1 MKFEDALTRLV
12 DDGLQ
17 EILGADVVKLM
28 NSLDPSLNSISGYLQ
43 IIRQTKSQVELLRD
57 HEIRN
62 KIFYG
67 LRVEAA
73 VTLASQLNLPES
85 GEPFS
90 ALIHANI
97 PKNSDKENILFNFFE
112 IDIPISIQREE
123 LEAEEEV
130 NPLRVP
136 FQHQLAAIREI
147 DSIFAQGET
156 RIVLHMPTGSG
167 KTRTAMDVICR
178 QLIANPGK
186 LIIWLAYSEELC
198 QQAFDEFKKAWGT
211 IGDRH
216 LSSYRYW
223 GNSTLALENLRE
235 GFVVAGFA
243 KMHNARLKKPLVLA
257 NLADRTELVVIDE
270 AHQAIAQTYR
280 DVLELLCKN
289 PTSKLLGLTA
299 TPGRTWD
306 DPEKDKELSEFF
318 NRTKVTLKV
327 EGYENPV
334 DFLVDEGYLARP
346 MFEPLK
352 VDSPKGLTEKDK
364 QEIAV
369 ALEVPAYVLEK
380 LAKDDIRN
388 LRIMLKLEEL
398 AQRHKRIIFFAAT
411 VEHSDLIAA
420 LLLARGFEAMSVTGK
435 TPGFERQSQITR
447 YLGNSEATI
456 FLCNFGVFT
465 TGFDAPRTSAAVIAR
480 PTKSLVLFSQMAGR
494 ALRGTKQGGNSI
506 AEIVSVVDTNLPGF
520 GNIAEAFTNWED
532 VW

>member
-1 MKFEDALTRLV
+1 MKFEDALTRLG

-17 EILGADVVKLM
+17 EILGNDVVKLM
-28 NSLDPSLNSISGYLQ
+28 NSLDPTFASITGYLQ
-43 IIRQTKSQVELLRD
+43 IIKQIKSPVELLRNL
-57 HEIRN
+57 EIRN

-67 LRVEAA
+67 LRLESA
-73 VTLASQLNLPES
+73 VTLAGQLNLRD
-85 GEPFS
+85 GNEPFS
-90 ALIHANI
+90 QLVNSVI
-97 PKNSDKENILFNFFE
+97 PKNSDNESTLFNFFE
-112 IDIPISIQREE
+112 IDIPITILREE
-123 LEAEEEV
+123 IEIEEDII
-130 NPLRVP
+130 PLRIP
-136 FQHQLAAIREI
+136 FQHQLDAIREI
-147 DSIFAQGET
+147 DTNFASDEM
-156 RIVLHMPTGSG
+156 RMVLHMPTGSG

-178 QLIANPGK
+178 QLIAHPGK

-198 QQAFDEFKKAWGT
+198 QQAFDEFRDAWGT
-211 IGDRH
+211 IGDRP
-216 LSSYRYW
+216 LSAYRYW
-223 GNSTLALENLRE
+223 GNSDLELESLRE

-243 KMHNARLKKPLVLA
+243 KMHNARLKNPFVLA
-257 NLADRTELVVIDE
+257 TLADRTELVVIDE

-327 EGYENPV
+327 PGYENPV
-334 DFLVDEGYLARP
+334 DYLVEEGYLARP

-352 VDSPKGLTEKDK
+352 VDSPKGLTEKDRL
-364 QEIAV
+364 EIAT

-398 AQRHKRIIFFAAT
+398 AKRHKRIIFFAAT

-447 YLGNSEATI
+447 YLGNSEQTI

-494 ALRGTKQGGNSI
+494 ALRGTKQGGNAI

>member
-1 MKFEDALTRLV
+1 MKFEDALTRLG

-17 EILGADVVKLM
+17 EILGAEVVKLM
-28 NSLDPSLNSISGYLQ
+28 ISLDPSLASISGYLQ
-43 IIRQTKSQVELLRD
+43 IIRQIKSPVELLRD
-57 HEIRN
+57 QEIRN

-67 LRVEAA
+67 LRLESAMA
-73 VTLASQLNLPES
+73 LAKNLNLSEAN
-85 GEPFS
+85 EPFS
-90 ALIHANI
+90 QLINASI
-97 PKNSDKENILFNFFE
+97 PKNSDKESILFSFFE
-112 IDIPISIQREE
+112 IEIPVTVLREE
-123 LEAEEEV
+123 LEIEEDI
-130 NPLRVP
+130 NPERVP
-136 FQHQLAAIREI
+136 FLHQLKAIREI
-147 DSIFAQGET
+147 DNIFEKGET

-178 QLIANPGK
+178 QLISHPGK

-211 IGDRH
+211 IGDRR
-216 LSSYRYW
+216 LSAYRYW
-223 GNSTLALENLRE
+223 GNSSLELENLRE

-257 NLADRTELVVIDE
+257 NLADRTELVIIDE

-306 DPEKDKELSEFF
+306 DPEKDRELSEFF

-327 EGYENPV
+327 DGYENPV
-334 DFLVDEGYLARP
+334 DYLVDEGYLAKP
-346 MFEPLK
+346 LFEPLK
-352 VDSPKGLTEKDK
+352 VDSPKGLTDKDR
-364 QEIAV
+364 QEIAT

-447 YLGNSEATI
+447 YLGSSENAI

-494 ALRGTKQGGNSI
+494 ALRGTKQGGNAI

>member
-1 MKFEDALTRLV
+1 MKFEDALTRLG

-17 EILGADVVKLM
+17 EILGAAVVKLM
-28 NSLDPSLNSISGYLQ
+28 ISLDPSLASISGYLQ
-43 IIRQTKSQVELLRD
+43 VIRQIKSPVELLRNP
-57 HEIRN
+57 EMRN
-62 KIFYG
+62 KIIYG
-67 LRVEAA
+67 LRLDSA
-73 VTLASQLNLPES
+73 VALGNQLNLREG

-90 ALIHANI
+90 QLINLNI
-97 PKNSDKENILFNFFE
+97 PRNSEKENILFNFFE
-112 IDIPISIQREE
+112 IDIPQTRQMEE
-123 LEAEEEV
+123 LENEEDV
-130 NPLRVP
+130 NPLRIP
-136 FQHQLAAIREI
+136 FQHQLEAIREI
-147 DSIFAQGET
+147 EAIFATGET
-156 RIVLHMPTGSG
+156 RVVLHMPTGSG

-178 QLIANPGK
+178 QLIAHPGK
-186 LIIWLAYSEELC
+186 LVIWLAYSEELC
-198 QQAFDEFKKAWGT
+198 QQAFDEFKEAWGT
-211 IGDRH
+211 IGDRQ
-216 LSSYRYW
+216 LSAYRYW
-223 GNSTLALENLRE
+223 GNSTLELGNLME

-243 KMHNARLKKPLVLA
+243 KMHHARIKKPHVLA

-280 DVLELLCKN
+280 DVLDLLCKN

-327 EGYENPV
+327 QGYENPV
-334 DFLVDEGYLARP
+334 DFLIDEGYLARP

-364 QEIAV
+364 QEIAT
-369 ALEVPAYVLEK
+369 ALEIPASVLEK
-380 LAKDDIRN
+380 LATDDIRN

-398 AQRHKRIIFFAAT
+398 AQRHDRIIFFAAT
-411 VEHSDLIAA
+411 VEHSDLIAG
-420 LLLARGFEAMSVTGK
+420 LLLARGFEAFSVTGK
-435 TPGFERQSQITR
+435 TPGFERQRKITR
-447 YLGNSEATI
+447 YLGNSEQAI

-494 ALRGTKQGGNSI
+494 ALRGTKQGGNAI

-520 GNIAEAFTNWED
+520 GNMAEAFTNWED

>member
-1 MKFEDALTRLV
+1 MKFEDALTRLG

-17 EILGADVVKLM
+17 EILGAEVVKLM
-28 NSLDPSLNSISGYLQ
+28 ISLDPTLASISGYLQ
-43 IIRQTKSQVELLRD
+43 IIRQIKSPVELLRD
-57 HEIRN
+57 QEIRN

-67 LRVEAA
+67 LRLESA
-73 VTLASQLNLPES
+73 VALAKNLNLSEAS
-85 GEPFS
+85 EPFS
-90 ALIHANI
+90 QLINVSI
-97 PKNSDKENILFNFFE
+97 PKNSDKESILFNFFE
-112 IDIPISIQREE
+112 IEIPITILREE
-123 LEAEEEV
+123 LEIEEDI
-130 NPLRVP
+130 NPERVP
-136 FQHQLAAIREI
+136 FRHQLEAIREI
-147 DSIFAQGET
+147 DSIFEGGET

-178 QLIANPGK
+178 QLIAHPGK
-186 LIIWLAYSEELC
+186 LIVWLAYSEELC

-211 IGDRH
+211 IGDRR
-216 LSSYRYW
+216 LSAYRYW
-223 GNSTLALENLRE
+223 GNSSLELENLRE

-243 KMHNARLKKPLVLA
+243 KMHNARLKKPLILA
-257 NLADRTELVVIDE
+257 SLADRTELVIIDE

-327 EGYENPV
+327 DGYENPV
-334 DFLVDEGYLARP
+334 DYLVDEGYLAKP
-346 MFEPLK
+346 VFEPLK
-352 VDSPKGLTEKDK
+352 VDSPKGLTEKDR
-364 QEIAV
+364 QEIAT

-398 AQRHKRIIFFAAT
+398 AQRHQRIIFFAAT

-447 YLGNSEATI
+447 YLGSSEHTI

-494 ALRGTKQGGNSI
+494 ALRGTKQGGNAI